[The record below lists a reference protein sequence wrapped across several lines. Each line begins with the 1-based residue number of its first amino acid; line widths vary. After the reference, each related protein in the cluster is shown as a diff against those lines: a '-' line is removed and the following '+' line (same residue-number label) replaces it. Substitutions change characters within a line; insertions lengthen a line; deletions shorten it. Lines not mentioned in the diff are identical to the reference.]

1 MIYFFFKLRYLY
13 QIGLSSKSYK
23 KNQIKTQFYITLSIA
38 VLTVPGVVLCGSEID
53 SVFAQTNTTTIT
65 LADPQ
70 QSSTPQLEPI
80 IQEQGKITNQRV
92 IEVNPHPKIESTFV
106 ANSTVLGDI
115 LGHDLGTYWAT
126 LYANG
131 SVHGEGNG
139 IITTEEGEMV
149 TWTAE
154 GMGNTSTEGDII
166 FEGSLI
172 YNTSSNG
179 ELSYLDNKVGIF
191 VYEVDKQG
199 NTSASVWEL
208 K

>member
-1 MIYFFFKLRYLY
+1 M
-13 QIGLSSKSYK
+13 
-23 KNQIKTQFYITLSIA
+23 SIA

>member
-1 MIYFFFKLRYLY
+1 MKCNL
-13 QIGLSSKSYK
+13 SKSYK

-38 VLTVPGVVLCGSEID
+38 VLTVTGVVLCGSEID

-80 IQEQGKITNQRV
+80 VQEQGKITNQRV

-115 LGHDLGTYWAT
+115 LGHDLGSYWAT
-126 LYANG
+126 LYTNG

-154 GMGNTSTEGDII
+154 GMGNTSAEGDII